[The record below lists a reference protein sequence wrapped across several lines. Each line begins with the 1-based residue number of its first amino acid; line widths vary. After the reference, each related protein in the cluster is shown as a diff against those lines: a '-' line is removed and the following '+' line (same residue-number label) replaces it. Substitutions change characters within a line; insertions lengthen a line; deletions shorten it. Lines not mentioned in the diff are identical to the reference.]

1 MANQISLP
9 KDKELAKQVL
19 DNHNELERQRV
30 DQGIL
35 GKVWGSSTSIPHNI
49 AALSIIV
56 LIVTGIFYTY
66 GCMGLKTEEIS
77 LPIKDF
83 WYIIT
88 PLITLAIGYLFGD
101 KTKKNA
107 P

>member
-1 MANQISLP
+1 MANQINLP
-9 KDKELAKQVL
+9 KDKELAKKVL

-30 DQGIL
+30 VQGYL
-35 GKVWGSSTSIPHNI
+35 GKLWGSSSSIPNNI
-49 AALSIIV
+49 AALAVIV
-56 LIVTGIFYTY
+56 LIITGIFYTY
-66 GCMGLKTEEIS
+66 STMSLPTDKIS

-83 WYIIT
+83 WAIIT

-101 KTKKNA
+101 KTKKNE

>member
-1 MANQISLP
+1 MSNQVNLP

-19 DNHNELERQRV
+19 DNHNELAKQKI

-35 GKVWGSSTSIPHNI
+35 GKIWGNSTNIPYNI
-49 AALSIIV
+49 AALSIIF
-56 LIVTGIFYTY
+56 LILTGILYTY
-66 GCMGLKTEEIS
+66 CCLWLNVNEIS

-83 WYIIT
+83 WAIIT

-101 KTKKNA
+101 KTKVGQS
-107 P
+107 

>member
-19 DNHNELERQRV
+19 DNHNELERERV
-30 DQGIL
+30 GQGIS